1 MARSGNMD
9 VLTRFRY
16 SVHIKVDGNADFFTK
31 AGFQTVTS
39 PRVDFSTN
47 QYAEGG
53 RHLNP
58 HSITEGA
65 TFSPVTF
72 RRGKAFNNDF
82 YRWVG
87 MVFRAFYGD
96 KDGNSTNYRAT
107 IVIDHHDRRGH
118 VVKKYIL
125 QNARP
130 TGYIPASNFD
140 SMDDSELSIETL
152 TVEYEGFQEQS
163 LDQSKLAGILG
174 SGVGNLISGGE
185 SSLPKGF
192 DGVII

>member
-9 VLTRFRY
+9 ILTRFRY
-16 SVHIKVDGNADFFTK
+16 SVYFKIDGNENFFLK
-31 AGFQTVTS
+31 AGFQTATS
-39 PRVDFSTN
+39 PRVDFSTDEY
-47 QYAEGG
+47 QEGG

-72 RRGKAFNNDF
+72 RRGKSYSNDF
-82 YRWVG
+82 YRWIG

-96 KDGNSTNYRAT
+96 KDGNSSNYRAT
-107 IVIDHHDRRGH
+107 IVIDHHDRRGN
-118 VVKKYIL
+118 VVKKYVL

-140 SMDDSELSIETL
+140 SSDDSEVSIETL
-152 TVEYEGFQEQS
+152 TVNYEGFQEQS
-163 LDQSKLAGILG
+163 LDQSRLAGILG
-174 SGVGNLISGGE
+174 AGVGNLITENQST
-185 SSLPKGF
+185 LPKGF
-192 DGVII
+192 DGVNI

>member
-9 VLTRFRY
+9 ILTRYRY
-16 SVHIKVDGNADFFTK
+16 SVHIKVDGNDGFFTK

-39 PRVDFSTN
+39 PRVDFSTE
-47 QYAEGG
+47 QYVEGG

-72 RRGKAFNNDF
+72 RRGKSFSTDF

-87 MVFRAFYGD
+87 MVYRAFYGD

-118 VVKKYIL
+118 VIKKYIL

-130 TGYIPASNFD
+130 TGYIPASNFKKYFVKQIYCTPLY
-140 SMDDSELSIETL
+140 SEI
-152 TVEYEGFQEQS
+152 
-163 LDQSKLAGILG
+163 
-174 SGVGNLISGGE
+174 
-185 SSLPKGF
+185 
-192 DGVII
+192 